1 MSSTQA
7 RRTVRRRPRPRTQP
21 HRFRQRR
28 VPRQWRHR
36 LEPPVARATR
46 RRRIMRTAFGRVR
59 SWIWWPLPW
68 AVACTWALA
77 TDQWWTALWTG
88 AMAALSQA
96 IAVRDPGLAFA
107 VDHEMAADSPA
118 FLDSMEGSTGVPL
131 MGGNLVTILNNGDE
145 FYPSMLEAI
154 RSARRSITIEAY
166 IYWRGEIG
174 LEFAEAIAERARAG
188 VAVKLLLDTV
198 GSATIGYEILD
209 TLARG
214 GCQLAWF
221 NPIGWYTLDRF
232 NYRTHRKSLI
242 VDGWIGFTG
251 GAGIADH
258 WRGHAEDP
266 EHWRDIQVRVEGPG
280 AVPLQSGFAQ
290 NWLRTT
296 GELVSG
302 TDFFPPAVKAGS
314 TEVHTILSS
323 PPAGASPVRTL
334 YYLSIASARR
344 SLLIANPYFVP
355 DRVAI
360 DALTAARRRGV
371 DVQILVSGIRN
382 DNWLARHNSVRL
394 FGSLLEAGV
403 SIYEYNQTMLHQK
416 TMVVDGAWATIG
428 TANFDN
434 RSFAFNEESN
444 VSFHDPE
451 LVAQLTRIFD
461 EDRQI
466 SDQVTL
472 DRWRARGVWTRTQEI
487 VASLFEDQV

>member
-7 RRTVRRRPRPRTQP
+7 QRAARRRPRTQP
-21 HRFRQRR
+21 RRFRQRR
-28 VPRQWRHR
+28 VPREWRHR

-46 RRRIMRTAFGRVR
+46 RRRIMRTALGRVR
-59 SWIWWPLPW
+59 SWFWWSLPW

-77 TDQWWTALWTG
+77 TDRWGLAIG
-88 AMAALSQA
+88 AGLMAALSHA
-96 IAVRDPGLAFA
+96 IALRDPGLAFA
-107 VDHEMAADSPA
+107 VDHEMAVDSPA
-118 FLDSMEGSTGVPL
+118 FLNSMEGSTGVPL
-131 MGGNLVTILNNGDE
+131 MAGNRVTLLNNGDE
-145 FYPSMLEAI
+145 FYPSMLQAV
-154 RSARRSITIEAY
+154 RGAQRSITIEAY

-174 LEFAEAIAERARAG
+174 LEFAEAIAERAQAG
-188 VAVKLLLDTV
+188 VVVKLLLDTV
-198 GSATIGYEILD
+198 GSATIGHEILNV
-209 TLARG
+209 LARG

-242 VDGWIGFTG
+242 VDGRIAFTG

-258 WRGHAEDP
+258 WRGCAEDP
-266 EHWRDIQVRVEGPG
+266 EHWRDMQVRVEGAG
-280 AVPLQSGFAQ
+280 AVPLQAGFAQ

-302 TDFFPPAVKAGS
+302 VDFFPEPIEAGP
-314 TEVHTILSS
+314 TEVQTILSS
-323 PPAGASPVRTL
+323 PSAGASPVRTL

-344 SLLIANPYFVP
+344 VILIANPYFVP
-355 DRVAI
+355 DRVAL

-371 DVQILVSGIRN
+371 TVRILVSGIRN

-394 FGSLLEAGV
+394 FGSLLEAGAE
-403 SIYEYNQTMLHQK
+403 IYEYNRTMLHQK

-444 VSFHDPE
+444 VSFHDRA
-451 LVAQLTRIFD
+451 LVGELTRVFD
-461 EDRQI
+461 EDVRV
-466 SDQVTL
+466 SDRVTL
-472 DRWRARGVWTRTQEI
+472 AGWQARGIVTRAQE
-487 VASLFEDQV
+487 VLASLFEDQV